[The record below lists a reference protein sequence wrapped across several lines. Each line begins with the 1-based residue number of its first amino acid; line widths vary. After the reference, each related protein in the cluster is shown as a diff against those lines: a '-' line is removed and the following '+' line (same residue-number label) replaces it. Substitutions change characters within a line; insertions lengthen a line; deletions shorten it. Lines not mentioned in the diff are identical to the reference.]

1 MRVKIT
7 KTIDI
12 SDIAGETRKILDTIK
27 NKIVYGMPDEMSE
40 IVRMSLSSSGEEYFQ
55 TIGLIENFRKQLKLL
70 DEDLG
75 EVHNIIQGYK
85 DVVMPRPP
93 DHTEDDELAIDDQA
107 EYEKF
112 MSRVADLEEEGFD
125 EEG

>member
-7 KTIDI
+7 KTIDVN
-12 SDIAGETRKILDTIK
+12 DVAGETRKILDTIK

-40 IVRMSLSSSGEEYFQ
+40 IVRMSLSSNGGEYFQ
-55 TIGLIENFRKQLKLL
+55 TIELIENFRKHLTAL
-70 DEDLG
+70 DENLS
-75 EVHNIIQGYK
+75 EVQNIIQGYK
-85 DVVMPRPP
+85 DVVMSSPP
-93 DHTEDDELAIDDQA
+93 EQPDEDTGINDQA

>member
-7 KTIDI
+7 KTIDVN
-12 SDIAGETRKILDTIK
+12 DIAGETRKILDTIK

-40 IVRMSLSSSGEEYFQ
+40 IVRMSLSSNGDEYFQ
-55 TIGLIENFRKQLKLL
+55 TIELIENFRKHLTAL
-70 DEDLG
+70 DENLS
-75 EVHNIIQGYK
+75 EVQNIIQGYK
-85 DVVMPRPP
+85 DVVMPSPP
-93 DHTEDDELAIDDQA
+93 EQPDEDTGINDQA

-125 EEG
+125 EAG